1 MAMNC
6 LISGPKRERSHLLRS
21 QTVPWVGCLMDRLRW
36 VLVGLL
42 VALIVVAI
50 VELFRG
56 ALPF

>member
-1 MAMNC
+1 
-6 LISGPKRERSHLLRS
+6 
-21 QTVPWVGCLMDRLRW
+21 MDRLQW

-56 ALPF
+56 VLPF